1 QRQDDRYPVAVLG
14 IFVGG
19 GAPSSSADRSHSLA
33 LLDLPLAARGSLP
46 LTVKIGNANMKASTE
61 RSGLFCLCRI

>member
-46 LTVKIGNANMKASTE
+46 LTVKIGNANTKP
-61 RSGLFCLCRI
+61 RSKGRGS